1 MEPILSHPWYKES
14 QLASC
19 RVKTNNKSVSV
30 YSKIS
35 DVNVFKEMP
44 LKDDLKPN
52 FLPDSNWKKKN
63 KKKTAELHRVSLI
76 RPQSPRT
83 FSNEHKKKN

>member
-35 DVNVFKEMP
+35 DVNVFEEMP

-52 FLPDSNWKKKN
+52 FLPDSNWKKK
-63 KKKTAELHRVSLI
+63 
-76 RPQSPRT
+76 Q
-83 FSNEHKKKN
+83 KKNSWATSCVFNKATEPTHIFQWA